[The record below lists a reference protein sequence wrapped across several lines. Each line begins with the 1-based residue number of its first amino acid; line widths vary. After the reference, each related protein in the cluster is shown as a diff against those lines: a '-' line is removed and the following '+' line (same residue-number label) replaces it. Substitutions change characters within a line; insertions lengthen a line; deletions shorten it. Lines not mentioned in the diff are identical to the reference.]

1 MKQRLLL
8 ALLMLLTSAGF
19 MKADIRITVPKGATP
34 VIAVSGLDATK
45 LPVLY
50 KDQAVVHTFKDG
62 ASSYT
67 VTADEENEQVFVIS
81 SNPHKGLTITG
92 KISNLEI
99 NETFGTLETVT
110 VSGVE
115 LSAFTLANAPG
126 LTSLNLSDNKLTS
139 INVSAA
145 TKLAT
150 LNVANNELKSLGSE
164 LPESLKTL
172 DISNNGYE
180 GNGYKVNYLYLKN
193 LTSLTL
199 GGNRLIA
206 AEVPTNCKVDYGIQE
221 FTEKN
226 SYRVKANANLNIGTM
241 ANTYGLAEALEI
253 TSATQSEWKKKV
265 NSEYQT
271 TTEAQKI
278 GEGNDV
284 IYRFFD
290 ANKIYTNGEYEC
302 VLNTKSGFAFRVRL
316 IVESAEFTTK
326 WEAVPNATLTVK
338 NGDSDVATGTK
349 VTQGDV
355 LSIGVT
361 PEEGYSFVKF
371 KDAKNL
377 ELANNSAW
385 TKNPVECKVVG
396 KFVSSSEEGEIVS
409 IAAETTG
416 KLATVSWN
424 TPAIETGT
432 ITVQKIESDG
442 SLTPVNNKAQLPY
455 GSKLQITLTPQLGYT
470 TKLVI
475 NDEPQSIGNPND
487 KGQYIYE
494 YTVIENCDIS
504 AQFIQSTTVLLKGV
518 INGAEL
524 TGGQVFNIKQGNNQ
538 EQIGS
543 AGFKAVVDRPCQIS
557 FGLGKDQV
565 LKQVR
570 LNEKDIT
577 KDVTTVEE
585 SSMIMYHFTFTPK
598 VATTIYISTVA
609 QQTITIKPA
618 ATVQNFVYD
627 GTVKAFAFTTE
638 PAGLENK
645 LEVTYKSD
653 ADATAKDEAPIRVD
667 RYLVTFKVKE
677 DYANEFSV
685 DASNMA
691 DYRVEITQA
700 TPTIT
705 TVPTVTIKDDKYVW
719 TGGAA
724 SVAGKFSL
732 MTLDGGNLENVDPAN
747 KDKAHL
753 VIVRFTPGDMVNYKE
768 ATVQVEVVPEGA
780 EAMDRMAVN
789 LESTLPE
796 GVESVSLLNNGTT
809 DAKFGD
815 KFPVGVTLVVLVKYA
830 EGIAPADVNV
840 YPTLLTNT
848 ALVEDNDYSDPASR
862 VKAFKYSVQPGVQA
876 EVLDVR
882 VSKTLDYSYA
892 VVLKQIDPVVYTGA
906 SQAFP
911 VENIVISGD
920 EKDANASGVTT
931 NNTDYV
937 VSYKSGNAMI
947 EGQPVDAG
955 KYTVCVSIKAGNG
968 YNAFYK
974 EFADAFEIKKATPKI
989 YAWPKVQPI
998 AIGQKLKFAG
1008 FVGGGSSD
1016 ISGYFQWLNLESTPK
1031 NGDKCK
1037 VKFIPDDQKNYEEVI
1052 NDEGLVVTV
1061 TDQRLVTYY
1070 TNFPGQ
1076 TDITVKDKSGKY
1088 YESGDPVVKGTVL
1101 SITTATINND
1111 LELASLNVAGATKNS
1126 DGTYTVGDSSIEI
1139 SATFQVKV
1147 KPGNFKVSVTES
1159 LRGAII
1165 TGGGEHV
1172 VAEGGTLS
1180 FTVATASADASKV
1193 SVTASNGTVTKGSN
1207 GRYTL
1212 SGLSANSTVTVSLSN
1227 PTALKVDIQKSYLN
1241 AGKYHVATV
1250 EVESD
1255 YTDGKFYYGDE
1266 ITVVAYPESGVKFE
1280 KWSDGS
1286 KDQVHDIVLTGDL
1299 KLTATFSGTP
1309 TGIEDIM
1316 AASIATGKGCV
1327 WVRGIANADV
1337 TIVSIAGRVQA
1348 RQRIS
1353 GDTQI
1358 NVPAGI
1364 YVVVLESGSDV
1375 KRTKVI
1381 VK

>member
-19 MKADIRITVPKGATP
+19 MKADVTFTVPKGETAT
-34 VIAVSGLDATK
+34 VTVKVSTGNTI
-45 LPVLY
+45 VLEVGSVS
-50 KDQAVVHTFKDG
+50 KQLTGTA
-62 ASSYT
+62 SYT
-67 VTADEENEQVFVIS
+67 IDKDDEASQTVKIKNNGLLE
-81 SNPHKGLTITG
+81 LTITG
-92 KISNLEI
+92 KADDLQISDADLESLTAS
-99 NETFGTLETVT
+99 NV
-110 VSGVE
+110 
-115 LSAFTLANAPG
+115 G
-126 LTSLNLSDNKLTS
+126 LTTLTGSTLTNLKTLNLSNNNLTS
-139 INVSAA
+139 IDVSKAYV
-145 TKLAT
+145 LET
-150 LNVANNELKSLGSE
+150 LNVADNKIVDLGI
-164 LPESLKTL
+164 LPSTL
-172 DISNNGYE
+172 LDLNIANNGFSISS
-180 GNGYKVNYLYLKN
+180 VTWD
-193 LTSLTL
+193 LTTALPKLTKL
-199 GGNRLIA
+199 NIGGNKLVDVK
-206 AEVPTNCKVDYGIQE
+206 VPTTCTNFTKGIQD
-221 FTEKN
+221 FTHQSQYKPN
-226 SYRVKANANLNIGTM
+226 GSYVKANENLDITKMAENYGLSLNIS
-241 ANTYGLAEALEI
+241 
-253 TSATQSEWKKKV
+253 SATDWKKKV
-265 NSEYQT
+265 NSEYQA
-271 TTEAQKI
+271 TTEAQTI
-278 GEGNDV
+278 GTGNSI

-290 ANKIYTNGEYEC
+290 ANKVYTKGDYEC
-302 VLNTKSGFAFRVRL
+302 VLVRKDNGFQYRVRL
-316 IVESAEFTTK
+316 TVDPAEFTTK
-326 WEAVPNATLTVK
+326 WEAVPNAILTVK
-338 NGDSDVATGTK
+338 NGNSDVATGIK

-396 KFVSSSEEGEIVS
+396 KFVSSSEKGEIVS

-416 KLATVSWN
+416 KLATISWN

-442 SLTPVNNKAQLPY
+442 SLTPVNNNAQLPY

-475 NDEPQSIGNPND
+475 NDAEQGTGTPND
-487 KGQYIYE
+487 KGQYVIE
-494 YTVIENCDIS
+494 YTVETDCKIS
-504 AQFIQSTTVLLKGV
+504 AQFAKSTMVKLMGV
-518 INGAEL
+518 YNGNSL
-524 TGGQVFNIKQGNNQ
+524 TGAQSFNVKQENNDGA
-538 EQIGS
+538 IDADGFDVV
-543 AGFKAVVDRPCQIS
+543 AGRPCQVTIT
-557 FGLGKDQV
+557 LGSAEV

-577 KDVTTVEE
+577 KEVTKVSGST
-585 SSMIMYHFTFTPK
+585 SNTYHFNFTPEIET
-598 VATTIYISTVA
+598 VIYVSTTK

-618 ATVQNFVYD
+618 AVEQKFVYD
-627 GTVKAFAFTTE
+627 GTSKAFAFETE
-638 PAGLENK
+638 PAGLESK
-645 LEVTYKSD
+645 VDVFYKSD
-653 ADATAKDEAPIRVD
+653 ADAVAKQEAPKRVD
-667 RYLVTFKVKE
+667 RYAVTFKVKE
-677 DYANEFSV
+677 DYVNEFSV
-685 DASNMA
+685 DASNM
-691 DYRVEITQA
+691 DNYRVEITKA
-700 TPTIT
+700 TPKIT
-705 TVPTVTIKDDKYVW
+705 TIPTVTIKDDKYVW

-724 SVAGKFSL
+724 DVAGKFIIE
-732 MTLDGGNLENVDPAN
+732 DENVAEAN
-747 KDKAHL
+747 KEKAH
-753 VIVRFTPGDMVNYKE
+753 MVTVKFNPDDSDNYNFAE
-768 ATVQVEVVPEGA
+768 VDVEVVPAGA
-780 EAMDRMAVN
+780 EALERMTVN

-796 GVESVSLLNNGTT
+796 GIESVSLLNNGTVS
-809 DAKFGD
+809 AKFGSD
-815 KFPVGVTLVVLVKYA
+815 KFVEGTELIVLVKYA
-830 EGIAPADVNV
+830 EGVDPAKIAV
-840 YPTLLTNT
+840 YRTLLSTDDLDEETN
-848 ALVEDNDYSDPASR
+848 YSDPVSR
-862 VKAFKYSVQPGVQA
+862 IKAFKYIVPAGTQS
-876 EVLDVR
+876 ETLDVQ
-882 VSKTLDYSYA
+882 VADAPTYTYS
-892 VVLKQIDPVVYTGA
+892 VVLKAQDAKAYTGEPQLYDVA
-906 SQAFP
+906 N
-911 VENIVISGD
+911 NITLTRD
-920 EKDANASGVTT
+920 EKDAATSALDKNIMTI
-931 NNTDYV
+931 
-937 VSYKSGNAMI
+937 SYKLGNVVV
-947 EGQPVDAG
+947 EGSPVNVG
-955 KYTVCVSIKAGNG
+955 EYTVCVSIKAGNG
-968 YNAFYK
+968 YKAFYQEYEGK
-974 EFADAFEIKKATPKI
+974 FSIKKAIPTI
-989 YAWPKVQPI
+989 NEWPKVQPI
-998 AIGQKLKFAG
+998 AKGQKLKFAA

-1052 NDEGLVVTV
+1052 NDEGLIVTV

-1076 TDITVKDKSGKY
+1076 TDITVKDKSGNY

-1101 SITTATINND
+1101 LITTATINND
-1111 LELASLNVAGATKNS
+1111 LELASLSVAGATKNS
-1126 DGTYTVGDSSIEI
+1126 DGTYTVGDASIEI
-1139 SATFQVKV
+1139 SATFQVKT
-1147 KPGNFKVSVTES
+1147 KPGNFKVTVPEY
-1159 LRGAII
+1159 LRGTII

-1193 SVTASNGTVTKGSN
+1193 SVKASNGTVTKGSN

-1212 SGLSANSTVTVSLSN
+1212 SGLTANSTVTVSLSN

-1353 GDTQI
+1353 GDTRI
-1358 NVPAGI
+1358 DVPAGI

-1375 KRTKVI
+1375 KRVKVI

>member
-1 MKQRLLL
+1 MKRMSKSL
-8 ALLMLLTSAGF
+8 F
-19 MKADIRITVPKGATP
+19 
-34 VIAVSGLDATK
+34 
-45 LPVLY
+45 
-50 KDQAVVHTFKDG
+50 
-62 ASSYT
+62 
-67 VTADEENEQVFVIS
+67 IS

-99 NETFGTLETVT
+99 NETLGTLESVT
-110 VSGVE
+110 ASGVE

-126 LTSLNLSDNKLTS
+126 LTSLDLSDNKLTS

-150 LNVANNELKSLGSE
+150 LKVANNELKSLGSQ
-164 LPESLKTL
+164 LPASLTTL

-180 GNGYKVNYLYLKN
+180 GNDYKVNYLYLKN

-206 AEVPTNCKVDYGIQE
+206 AEVPTNCKVNYGIQE

-226 SYRVKANANLNIGTM
+226 TYRVKANANLNIGTM
-241 ANTYGLAEALEI
+241 ANAYGLAEALEI

-316 IVESAEFTTK
+316 IVESAVFTMK
-326 WEAVPNATLTVK
+326 WDAVPNADLAVTKSDNNPVN
-338 NGDSDVATGTK
+338 NGET
-349 VTQGDV
+349 VTQGDI
-355 LSIGVT
+355 LSIGIT
-361 PEEGYSFVKF
+361 AKDGYSFVKF

-416 KLATVSWN
+416 KLATISWN

-442 SLTPVNNKAQLPY
+442 SLTPVNNNAQLPY

-475 NDEPQSIGNPND
+475 NDAEQVTGTPND
-487 KGQYIYE
+487 KGQYVIE
-494 YTVIENCDIS
+494 YTVETDCKIS
-504 AQFIQSTTVLLKGV
+504 AQFAKSTMVK
-518 INGAEL
+518 L
-524 TGGQVFNIKQGNNQ
+524 TGVYNGNSLTGAQSFNVKQENNDGA
-538 EQIGS
+538 IDDDGFDVV
-543 AGFKAVVDRPCQIS
+543 AGRPCQVTIT
-557 FGLGKDQV
+557 LGSAEV

-577 KDVTTVEE
+577 KEVTKVSGST
-585 SSMIMYHFTFTPK
+585 SNTYHFNFTPEIET
-598 VATTIYISTVA
+598 VIYVSTTK

-618 ATVQNFVYD
+618 AVEQKFVYD
-627 GTVKAFAFTTE
+627 GTSKAFAFETE
-638 PAGLENK
+638 PAGLESK
-645 LEVTYKSD
+645 VDVFYKSD
-653 ADATAKDEAPIRVD
+653 ADAVAKQEAPKRVD
-667 RYLVTFKVKE
+667 RYAVTFKVKE
-677 DYANEFSV
+677 DYVNEFSV
-685 DASNMA
+685 DASNM
-691 DYRVEITQA
+691 DNYRVEITKA
-700 TPTIT
+700 TPKIT
-705 TVPTVTIKDDKYVW
+705 TIPTVTIKDDKYVW

-724 SVAGKFSL
+724 DVAGKFIIE
-732 MTLDGGNLENVDPAN
+732 DENVAEAN
-747 KDKAHL
+747 KEKAH
-753 VIVRFTPGDMVNYKE
+753 MVTVKFNPDDSDNYNFAE
-768 ATVQVEVVPEGA
+768 VDVEVVPVGA
-780 EAMDRMAVN
+780 EALERMTVN

-796 GVESVSLLNNGTT
+796 GIESVSLLNNGTVS
-809 DAKFGD
+809 AKFGSD
-815 KFPVGVTLVVLVKYA
+815 KFVEGTELIVLVKYA
-830 EGIAPADVNV
+830 EGVDPAKIAV
-840 YPTLLTNT
+840 YRTLLSTDDLDEETN
-848 ALVEDNDYSDPASR
+848 YSDPASR
-862 VKAFKYSVQPGVQA
+862 IKAFKYIVPAGTQS
-876 EVLDVR
+876 ETLDVQ
-882 VSKTLDYSYA
+882 VADAPTYTYS
-892 VVLKQIDPVVYTGA
+892 VVLKAQDAKAYTGEPQLYDVA
-906 SQAFP
+906 N
-911 VENIVISGD
+911 NITLTRD
-920 EKDANASGVTT
+920 EKDAATSALDKNIMTI
-931 NNTDYV
+931 
-937 VSYKSGNAMI
+937 SYKLGNVVV
-947 EGQPVDAG
+947 EGSPVNVG
-955 KYTVCVSIKAGNG
+955 EYTVCVSIKAGNG
-968 YNAFYK
+968 YKAFYQEYEGK
-974 EFADAFEIKKATPKI
+974 FSIKKAIPTI
-989 YAWPKVQPI
+989 NEWPKVQPI
-998 AIGQKLKFAG
+998 AKGQKLKFADL
-1008 FVGGGSSD
+1008 VGGGAKE
-1016 ISGYFQWLNLESTPK
+1016 ISGNFDWVDNTITPK

-1037 VKFIPDDQKNYEEVI
+1037 VKFTPDDTNNYEEVI
-1052 NDEGLVVTV
+1052 NETGLTVTV
-1061 TDQRLVTYY
+1061 TDLQLVTKYAKNG
-1070 TNFPGQ
+1070 TITI
-1076 TDITVKDKSGKY
+1076 TDVNGNTYQSGT
-1088 YESGDPVVKGTVL
+1088 PVTKGTVL
-1101 SITTATINND
+1101 TITATPD
-1111 LELASLNVAGATKNS
+1111 TDFELVSLSVSGATKNS
-1126 DGTYTVGDSSIEI
+1126 NGTYTVGDTSVEIE
-1139 SATFQVKV
+1139 AAFQVKT
-1147 KPGNFKVSVTES
+1147 KPGNFKVTVPEY
-1159 LRGAII
+1159 LRGTII

-1193 SVTASNGTVTKGSN
+1193 SVKASNGTVTKGSN

-1212 SGLSANSTVTVSLSN
+1212 SGLTANSTVTVSLSN

-1353 GDTQI
+1353 GDTRI
-1358 NVPAGI
+1358 DVPAGI

-1375 KRTKVI
+1375 KRVKVI

>member
-19 MKADIRITVPKGATP
+19 LKADVTFTVPKGETAT
-34 VIAVSGLDATK
+34 VAVKIGQGNTIRVSVDGTVTK
-45 LPVLY
+45 DL
-50 KDQAVVHTFKDG
+50 TG
-62 ASSYT
+62 TTSYT
-67 VTADEENEQVFVIS
+67 IEKSDKNDQSVSLLGNGLLE
-81 SNPHKGLTITG
+81 LTITG
-92 KISNLEI
+92 KASTLAIDDESLQVLTASNVGL
-99 NETFGTLETVT
+99 GTLTT
-110 VSGVE
+110 SKLTDLKSLD
-115 LSAFTLANAPG
+115 LSN
-126 LTSLNLSDNKLTS
+126 NKLTS
-139 INVSAA
+139 IDVHTA
-145 TKLAT
+145 TKLET
-150 LNVANNELKSLGSE
+150 LNVADNKLKSLGSQ
-164 LPESLKTL
+164 LPESLTTL

-180 GNGYKVNYLYLKN
+180 GNDYKVNYLYLKN

-199 GGNRLIA
+199 RGNRLIA
-206 AEVPTNCKVDYGIQE
+206 AEVPTNCKVNYGIQE

-226 SYRVKANANLNIGTM
+226 TYRVKANANLNIGTM
-241 ANTYGLAEALEI
+241 ANAYGLAEALEI

-316 IVESAEFTTK
+316 IVESAEFTMK
-326 WEAVPNATLTVK
+326 WDAVPNADLAVTKSDNNPVN
-338 NGDSDVATGTK
+338 NGEI
-349 VTQGDV
+349 VTQGDI
-355 LSIGVT
+355 LSIGIT
-361 PEEGYSFVKF
+361 AKDGYSFVKF

-416 KLATVSWN
+416 KLATISWN

-442 SLTPVNNKAQLPY
+442 SLTPVNNNAQLPY

-475 NDEPQSIGNPND
+475 NDAEQVTGTPND
-487 KGQYIYE
+487 KGQYVIE
-494 YTVIENCDIS
+494 YTVETDCKIS
-504 AQFIQSTTVLLKGV
+504 AQFAKSTMVK
-518 INGAEL
+518 L
-524 TGGQVFNIKQGNNQ
+524 TGVYNGNSLTGAQSFNVKQENNDGA
-538 EQIGS
+538 IGADGFDVV
-543 AGFKAVVDRPCQIS
+543 AGRPCQVTIT
-557 FGLGKDQV
+557 LGSAEV

-577 KDVTTVEE
+577 KEVIKV
-585 SSMIMYHFTFTPK
+585 SSSTSNTYHFNFTPEIET
-598 VATTIYISTVA
+598 VIYVSTTK

-618 ATVQNFVYD
+618 AVEQKFVYD
-627 GTVKAFAFTTE
+627 GTSKAFAFETE
-638 PAGLENK
+638 PAGLESK
-645 LEVTYKSD
+645 VDVFYKSD
-653 ADATAKDEAPIRVD
+653 ADAVAKLEAPKRVD
-667 RYLVTFKVKE
+667 RYAVTFKVKE
-677 DYANEFSV
+677 DYVNEFSV
-685 DASNMA
+685 DASNM
-691 DYRVEITQA
+691 DNYRVEITKA
-700 TPTIT
+700 TPKIT
-705 TVPTVTIKDDKYVW
+705 TIPTVTIKDDKYVW

-724 SVAGKFSL
+724 DVAGKFIIE
-732 MTLDGGNLENVDPAN
+732 DENVAEAN
-747 KDKAHL
+747 KEKAH
-753 VIVRFTPGDMVNYKE
+753 MVTVKFNPDDSDNYNFAE
-768 ATVQVEVVPEGA
+768 VDVEVVPAGA
-780 EAMDRMAVN
+780 EALERMTVN

-796 GVESVSLLNNGTT
+796 GIESVSLLNNGTVS
-809 DAKFGD
+809 AKFGSD
-815 KFPVGVTLVVLVKYA
+815 KFVEGTELIVLVKYA
-830 EGIAPADVNV
+830 EGVDPAKIAV
-840 YPTLLTNT
+840 YRTLLSTDDLDEETN
-848 ALVEDNDYSDPASR
+848 YSDPVSR
-862 VKAFKYSVQPGVQA
+862 IKAFKYIVPAGTQS
-876 EVLDVR
+876 ETLDVQ
-882 VSKTLDYSYA
+882 VADAPTYTYS
-892 VVLKQIDPVVYTGA
+892 VVLKAQDAKAYTGEPQLYDVA
-906 SQAFP
+906 N
-911 VENIVISGD
+911 NITLTRD
-920 EKDANASGVTT
+920 EKDAATSALDKNIMTI
-931 NNTDYV
+931 
-937 VSYKSGNAMI
+937 SYKLGNVVV
-947 EGQPVDAG
+947 EGSPVNVG
-955 KYTVCVSIKAGNG
+955 EYTVCVSIKAGNG
-968 YNAFYK
+968 YKAFYQEYEGK
-974 EFADAFEIKKATPKI
+974 FSIKKAIPTI
-989 YAWPKVQPI
+989 NEWPKVQPI
-998 AIGQKLKFAG
+998 AKGQKLKFADL
-1008 FVGGGSSD
+1008 VGGGAKE
-1016 ISGYFQWLNLESTPK
+1016 ISGNFDWVDNTITPK

-1037 VKFIPDDQKNYEEVI
+1037 VKFTPDDTNNYEEVI
-1052 NDEGLVVTV
+1052 NETGLTVTV
-1061 TDQRLVTYY
+1061 TDLQLVTKYAKNG
-1070 TNFPGQ
+1070 TITI
-1076 TDITVKDKSGKY
+1076 TDVNGNTYQSGT
-1088 YESGDPVVKGTVL
+1088 PVTKGTVL
-1101 SITTATINND
+1101 TITATPD
-1111 LELASLNVAGATKNS
+1111 TDFELVSLSVSGATKNS
-1126 DGTYTVGDSSIEI
+1126 NGTYTVGDTSVEIE
-1139 SATFQVKV
+1139 AAFQVKT
-1147 KPGNFKVSVTES
+1147 KPGNFKVTVPEYV
-1159 LRGAII
+1159 RGTII

-1193 SVTASNGTVTKGSN
+1193 SVKASNGTVTKGSN

-1212 SGLSANSTVTVSLSN
+1212 SGLTANSTVTVSLSN

-1353 GDTQI
+1353 GDTRI
-1358 NVPAGI
+1358 DVPAGI

-1375 KRTKVI
+1375 KRVKVI

>member
-19 MKADIRITVPKGATP
+19 LKADIRITVPKGATP
-34 VIAVSGLDATK
+34 VIAVSGLDATQ

-50 KDQAVVHTFKDG
+50 KDQAIVHTFKDG

-99 NETFGTLETVT
+99 NETFGTLESVT
-110 VSGVE
+110 ASGVE

-126 LTSLNLSDNKLTS
+126 LTSLDLSDNKLTS

-150 LNVANNELKSLGSE
+150 LKVANNELKSLGSQ
-164 LPESLKTL
+164 LPASLTTL

-180 GNGYKVNYLYLKN
+180 GNDYKVNYLYLKN

-206 AEVPTNCKVDYGIQE
+206 AEVPTNCKVNYGIQE

-226 SYRVKANANLNIGTM
+226 TYRVKANANLNIGTM
-241 ANTYGLAEALEI
+241 ANAYGLAEALEI

-316 IVESAEFTTK
+316 IVESAEFTMK
-326 WEAVPNATLTVK
+326 WDAVPNADLAVTKSDNNPVN
-338 NGDSDVATGTK
+338 NGEI
-349 VTQGDV
+349 VTQGDI
-355 LSIGVT
+355 LSIGIT
-361 PEEGYSFVKF
+361 AKDGYSFVKF

-416 KLATVSWN
+416 KLATISWN

-442 SLTPVNNKAQLPY
+442 SLTPVNNNAQLPY

-475 NDEPQSIGNPND
+475 NDAEQVTGTPND
-487 KGQYIYE
+487 KGQYVIE
-494 YTVIENCDIS
+494 YTVETDCKIS
-504 AQFIQSTTVLLKGV
+504 AQFAKSTMVK
-518 INGAEL
+518 L
-524 TGGQVFNIKQGNNQ
+524 TGIYNGEPLTSAQSFNIKQENNDGA
-538 EQIGS
+538 IDADGFDVV
-543 AGFKAVVDRPCQIS
+543 AGRPCQVT
-557 FGLGKDQV
+557 FTLGSAEV

-577 KDVTTVEE
+577 KEVTKVSGST
-585 SSMIMYHFTFTPK
+585 SNTYHFNFTPEIETIIY
-598 VATTIYISTVA
+598 VSTTK
-609 QQTITIKPA
+609 QQAITIKPLNGDK
-618 ATVQNFVYD
+618 QKFYYD
-627 GTVKAFAFTTE
+627 GKSKVYAFETV
-638 PAGLENK
+638 PSGLENK
-645 LEVTYKSD
+645 IEVSYKSA
-653 ADATAKDEAPIRVD
+653 ADAVAKTDAPIRVNW
-667 RYLVTFKVKE
+667 YKVTFAIKDEYK
-677 DYANEFSV
+677 DAYSLASTGITYAV
-685 DASNMA
+685 M
-691 DYRVEITQA
+691 IKKA
-700 TPTIT
+700 TPKIT
-705 TVPTVTIKDDKYVW
+705 TIPTVTIKDDKYVW

-724 SVAGKFSL
+724 DVAGKFIIE
-732 MTLDGGNLENVDPAN
+732 DENVAAAN
-747 KDKAHL
+747 KEKAH
-753 VIVRFTPGDMVNYKE
+753 MVTVKFNPDDSDNYNSAE
-768 ATVQVEVVPEGA
+768 VEVEVVPAGA
-780 EAMDRMAVN
+780 EALERMTVN

-796 GVESVSLLNNGTT
+796 GIESVSLLNNGTVS
-809 DAKFGD
+809 AKFGSD
-815 KFPVGVTLVVLVKYA
+815 KFVEGTELIVLVKYA
-830 EGIAPADVNV
+830 EGVDPAKIAV
-840 YPTLLTNT
+840 YRTLLSTDDLDEKTN
-848 ALVEDNDYSDPASR
+848 YSDPASR
-862 VKAFKYSVQPGVQA
+862 IKAFKYTVPGGTQA
-876 EVLDVR
+876 ETLDVQ
-882 VSKTLDYSYA
+882 VADAPTYTYS
-892 VVLKQIDPVVYTGA
+892 VVLKAQDAKAYTGEPQLYDVA
-906 SQAFP
+906 
-911 VENIVISGD
+911 NITLTRDKNDATISTLA
-920 EKDANASGVTT
+920 KDIMTI
-931 NNTDYV
+931 
-937 VSYKSGNAMI
+937 SYKLGGTLVEGN
-947 EGQPVDAG
+947 PVNVG
-955 KYTVCVSIKAGNG
+955 EYTVCVSIKAGNG
-968 YNAFYK
+968 YKAFYQEYTGK
-974 EFADAFEIKKATPKI
+974 FSIKKAKPTI
-989 YAWPKVQPI
+989 SEWPKVQPI
-998 AIGQKLKFAG
+998 AKGQKLKFADL
-1008 FVGGGSSD
+1008 VGGGAKE
-1016 ISGYFQWLNLESTPK
+1016 ISGNFDWVDNTITPK

-1037 VKFIPDDQKNYEEVI
+1037 VKFTPDDTNNYEEVI
-1052 NDEGLVVTV
+1052 NETGLTVTV
-1061 TDQRLVTYY
+1061 TDLQLVTKYAKNG
-1070 TNFPGQ
+1070 TITI
-1076 TDITVKDKSGKY
+1076 TDVNGNTYQSGT
-1088 YESGDPVVKGTVL
+1088 PVTKGTVL
-1101 SITTATINND
+1101 TITATPDTDFELVSLSVSGATINSN
-1111 LELASLNVAGATKNS
+1111 
-1126 DGTYTVGDSSIEI
+1126 GTYTVGDTSVEIE
-1139 SATFQVKV
+1139 AAFQVKT
-1147 KPGNFKVSVTES
+1147 KPGNFKVTVPEY
-1159 LRGAII
+1159 LRGTII

-1193 SVTASNGTVTKGSN
+1193 SVKASNGTVTKGSN

-1212 SGLSANSTVTVSLSN
+1212 SGLTANSTVTVSLSN

-1316 AASIATGKGCV
+1316 AASITTGKGCV

-1353 GDTQI
+1353 GDTRI
-1358 NVPAGI
+1358 DVPAGI

-1375 KRTKVI
+1375 KRVKVI

>member
-19 MKADIRITVPKGATP
+19 LKADIRITVPKGATP
-34 VIAVSGLDATK
+34 VIAVSGLDATQ

-50 KDQAVVHTFKDG
+50 KDQAIVHTFKDG

-99 NETFGTLETVT
+99 NETFGTLESVT
-110 VSGVE
+110 ASGVE

-150 LNVANNELKSLGSE
+150 LKVANNELKSLGSQ
-164 LPESLKTL
+164 LPASLTTL

-180 GNGYKVNYLYLKN
+180 GNDYKVNYLYLKN

-206 AEVPTNCKVDYGIQE
+206 AEVPTNCKVNYGIQE

-226 SYRVKANANLNIGTM
+226 TYRVKANANLNIGTM
-241 ANTYGLAEALEI
+241 ANAYGLAEALEI

-316 IVESAEFTTK
+316 IVESAEFTMK
-326 WEAVPNATLTVK
+326 WDAVPNADLAVTKSDNNPVN
-338 NGDSDVATGTK
+338 NGEI
-349 VTQGDV
+349 VTQGDI
-355 LSIGVT
+355 LSIGIT
-361 PEEGYSFVKF
+361 AKDGYSFVKF

-416 KLATVSWN
+416 KLATISWN

-442 SLTPVNNKAQLPY
+442 SLTPVNNNAQLPY

-475 NDEPQSIGNPND
+475 NDAEQVTGTPND
-487 KGQYIYE
+487 KGQYVIE
-494 YTVIENCDIS
+494 YTVETDCKIS
-504 AQFIQSTTVLLKGV
+504 AQFAKSTMVK
-518 INGAEL
+518 L
-524 TGGQVFNIKQGNNQ
+524 TGIYNGEPLTSAQSFNIKQENNDGA
-538 EQIGS
+538 IDADGFDVV
-543 AGFKAVVDRPCQIS
+543 AGRPCQVT
-557 FGLGKDQV
+557 FTLGSAEV

-577 KDVTTVEE
+577 KEVTKVSGST
-585 SSMIMYHFTFTPK
+585 SNTYHFNFTPEIETIIY
-598 VATTIYISTVA
+598 VSTTK
-609 QQTITIKPA
+609 QQAITIKPLNGDE
-618 ATVQNFVYD
+618 QKFYYD
-627 GTVKAFAFTTE
+627 GKSKVYAFETV
-638 PAGLENK
+638 PSGLENK
-645 LEVTYKSD
+645 IEVSYKSA
-653 ADATAKDEAPIRVD
+653 ADAVAKTDAPIRVD
-667 RYLVTFKVKE
+667 WYKVTFAIKDEYK
-677 DYANEFSV
+677 DAYSLASTGITYAV
-685 DASNMA
+685 M
-691 DYRVEITQA
+691 IKKA
-700 TPTIT
+700 TPKIT
-705 TVPTVTIKDDKYVW
+705 TIPTVTIKDDKYVW

-724 SVAGKFSL
+724 DVAGKFIIE
-732 MTLDGGNLENVDPAN
+732 DENVAAAN
-747 KDKAHL
+747 KEKAH
-753 VIVRFTPGDMVNYKE
+753 MVTVKFNPDDSDNYNSAE
-768 ATVQVEVVPEGA
+768 VEVEVVPAGA
-780 EAMDRMAVN
+780 EALERMTVN

-796 GVESVSLLNNGTT
+796 GIESVSLLNNGTVS
-809 DAKFGD
+809 AKFGSD
-815 KFPVGVTLVVLVKYA
+815 KFVEGTELIVLVKYA
-830 EGIAPADVNV
+830 EGVDPAKIAV
-840 YPTLLTNT
+840 YRTLLSTDDLDEKTN
-848 ALVEDNDYSDPASR
+848 YSDPASR
-862 VKAFKYSVQPGVQA
+862 IKAFKYTVPGGTQA
-876 EVLDVR
+876 ETLDVQ
-882 VSKTLDYSYA
+882 VADAPTYTYS
-892 VVLKQIDPVVYTGA
+892 VVLKAQDAKAYTGEPQLYDVA
-906 SQAFP
+906 
-911 VENIVISGD
+911 NITLTRDKNDATISTLA
-920 EKDANASGVTT
+920 KDIMTI
-931 NNTDYV
+931 
-937 VSYKSGNAMI
+937 SYKLGGTLVEGN
-947 EGQPVDAG
+947 PVNVG
-955 KYTVCVSIKAGNG
+955 EYTVCVSIKAGNG
-968 YNAFYK
+968 YKAFYQEYTGK
-974 EFADAFEIKKATPKI
+974 FSIKKAKPTI
-989 YAWPKVQPI
+989 SEWPKVQPI
-998 AIGQKLKFAG
+998 AKGQKLKFADL
-1008 FVGGGSSD
+1008 VGGGAKE
-1016 ISGYFQWLNLESTPK
+1016 ISGNFDWVDNTITPK

-1037 VKFIPDDQKNYEEVI
+1037 VKFTPDDTNNYEEVI
-1052 NDEGLVVTV
+1052 NETGLTVTV
-1061 TDQRLVTYY
+1061 TDLQLVTKYAKNG
-1070 TNFPGQ
+1070 TITI
-1076 TDITVKDKSGKY
+1076 TDVNGNTYQSGT
-1088 YESGDPVVKGTVL
+1088 PVTKGTVL
-1101 SITTATINND
+1101 TITATPD
-1111 LELASLNVAGATKNS
+1111 TDFELVSLSVSGATKNS
-1126 DGTYTVGDSSIEI
+1126 NGTYTVGDTSVEIE
-1139 SATFQVKV
+1139 AAFQVKT
-1147 KPGNFKVSVTES
+1147 KPGNFKVTVPEY
-1159 LRGAII
+1159 LRGTII

-1193 SVTASNGTVTKGSN
+1193 SVKASNGTVTKGSN

-1212 SGLSANSTVTVSLSN
+1212 SGLTANSTVTVSLSN

-1353 GDTQI
+1353 GDTRI
-1358 NVPAGI
+1358 DVPAGI

-1375 KRTKVI
+1375 KRVKVI

>member
-19 MKADIRITVPKGATP
+19 MKANIRITVPKGATP

-226 SYRVKANANLNIGTM
+226 TYRVKANANLNIGTM

-338 NGDSDVATGTK
+338 NGNSDVATGTK

-416 KLATVSWN
+416 KLATISWN

-442 SLTPVNNKAQLPY
+442 SLTPVNNNAQLPY

-475 NDEPQSIGNPND
+475 NDVDQETGTKND
-487 KGQYIYE
+487 KGQYVFE
-494 YTVIENCDIS
+494 YTVETDCKIS
-504 AQFIQSTTVLLKGV
+504 AQFAKSTMVK
-518 INGAEL
+518 L
-524 TGGQVFNIKQGNNQ
+524 TGVYNGNPLIGDQSFNVKQENNDGAIDADGFDVVAGRSCQVTITL
-538 EQIGS
+538 GS
-543 AGFKAVVDRPCQIS
+543 AE
-557 FGLGKDQV
+557 V

-577 KDVTTVEE
+577 KEVTKVSGST
-585 SSMIMYHFTFTPK
+585 SNTYHFNFTPEIET
-598 VATTIYISTVA
+598 VIYVSTTK
-609 QQTITIKPA
+609 QQIITIKPA
-618 ATVQNFVYD
+618 AVEQKFVYD
-627 GTVKAFAFTTE
+627 GTSKAFAFETE
-638 PAGLENK
+638 PAGLESK
-645 LEVTYKSD
+645 VDVFYKSD
-653 ADATAKDEAPIRVD
+653 ADAVAKQEAPKRVD
-667 RYLVTFKVKE
+667 RYAVTFKVKE
-677 DYANEFSV
+677 DYVNEFSV
-685 DASNMA
+685 DASNV
-691 DYRVEITQA
+691 DNYRVEITKA
-700 TPTIT
+700 TPKIT
-705 TVPTVTIKDDKYVW
+705 TIPTVTIKDDKYVW

-724 SVAGKFSL
+724 DVAGKFIIE
-732 MTLDGGNLENVDPAN
+732 DENVAAAN
-747 KDKAHL
+747 KEKAH
-753 VIVRFTPGDMVNYKE
+753 MVTVKFNPDDSDNYNSAEVK
-768 ATVQVEVVPEGA
+768 VEVVPAGA
-780 EAMDRMAVN
+780 EALERMTVN

-796 GVESVSLLNNGTT
+796 GIESVSLLNNGTVS
-809 DAKFGD
+809 AKFGSD
-815 KFPVGVTLVVLVKYA
+815 KFVENTELIVLVKYA
-830 EGIAPADVNV
+830 EGVDPVKIAV
-840 YPTLLTNT
+840 YQTLLSTDDLDEATN
-848 ALVEDNDYSDPASR
+848 YSDPASR
-862 VKAFKYSVQPGVQA
+862 IKAFKYIVPAGTQS
-876 EVLDVR
+876 ETLDVQ
-882 VSKTLDYSYA
+882 VADAPTYTYS
-892 VVLKQIDPVVYTGA
+892 VVLKTQDAKAYTGEPQLYNVA
-906 SQAFP
+906 
-911 VENIVISGD
+911 NITLTRDKNDATTSELD
-920 EKDANASGVTT
+920 KDIMTI
-931 NNTDYV
+931 
-937 VSYKSGNAMI
+937 SYKLGGAVVEGN
-947 EGQPVDAG
+947 PVNVG
-955 KYTVCVSIKAGNG
+955 EYTVCVSIKAGNG
-968 YNAFYK
+968 YKAFYQEYTGK
-974 EFADAFEIKKATPKI
+974 FSIKKAEPTI
-989 YAWPKVQPI
+989 SEWPKVQPI
-998 AIGQKLKFAG
+998 AKGQKLKFADL
-1008 FVGGGSSD
+1008 VGGGAKE
-1016 ISGYFQWLNLESTPK
+1016 ISGTFEWVDNTITPK

-1037 VKFIPDDQKNYEEVI
+1037 VKFIPDDTNNYEEVI
-1052 NDEGLVVTV
+1052 NETGLTVTV
-1061 TDQRLVTYY
+1061 TDLQLVTKYAKNG
-1070 TNFPGQ
+1070 TITI
-1076 TDITVKDKSGKY
+1076 TDANGNTYQSGT
-1088 YESGDPVVKGTVL
+1088 PVTKGTVL
-1101 SITTATINND
+1101 TITATPD
-1111 LELASLNVAGATKNS
+1111 TDFELVSLSVSGATKNS
-1126 DGTYTVGDSSIEI
+1126 NGTYTVGDTSVEIE
-1139 SATFQVKV
+1139 ATFQVKV

-1193 SVTASNGTVTKGSN
+1193 SVKASNGTITKGSN

-1227 PTALKVDIQKSYLN
+1227 PTALNVDIQKSYLN

-1316 AASIATGKGCV
+1316 AASITTGRGYV

-1337 TIVSIAGRVQA
+1337 TIVSISGRVQA

-1375 KRTKVI
+1375 KRAKVI

>member
-19 MKADIRITVPKGATP
+19 MKANVTFTVPKGETAT
-34 VIAVSGLDATK
+34 VTVNVSTGNTI
-45 LPVLY
+45 VLEVGSVS
-50 KDQAVVHTFKDG
+50 KQLTGTA
-62 ASSYT
+62 SYT
-67 VTADEENEQVFVIS
+67 IDKDDEASQTVKIKNNGLLE
-81 SNPHKGLTITG
+81 LTITG
-92 KISNLEI
+92 KADNLQISDEDL
-99 NETFGTLETVT
+99 
-110 VSGVE
+110 VSLTASNV
-115 LSAFTLANAPG
+115 G
-126 LTSLNLSDNKLTS
+126 LTTLTGSTLTKLRTLNLSNNNLTS
-139 INVSAA
+139 IDVSKAYV
-145 TKLAT
+145 LET
-150 LNVANNELKSLGSE
+150 LNVADNKIVNLGI
-164 LPESLKTL
+164 LPSTL
-172 DISNNGYE
+172 LDLNIANNGFSIS
-180 GNGYKVNYLYLKN
+180 GVTWD
-193 LTSLTL
+193 LTTALPKLTKL
-199 GGNRLIA
+199 NIGGNKLVDVK
-206 AEVPTNCKVDYGIQE
+206 VPTTCTNFTKGIQD
-221 FTEKN
+221 FTHQSEYRPN
-226 SYRVKANANLNIGTM
+226 GSYVKANENLDITKMAENYGLSLNIS
-241 ANTYGLAEALEI
+241 
-253 TSATQSEWKKKV
+253 SATDWKKKV
-265 NSEYQT
+265 NSEYKV
-271 TTEAQKI
+271 TTEAQTI
-278 GEGNDV
+278 GTGNSI

-290 ANKIYTNGEYEC
+290 ANKVYTKGDYEC
-302 VLNTKSGFAFRVRL
+302 VLVRKDNGFQYRVRL
-316 IVESAEFTTK
+316 TVDPAEFTTK
-326 WEAVPNATLTVK
+326 WEAVPNAILTVK
-338 NGDSDVATGTK
+338 NGNSDVATGIK

-396 KFVSSSEEGEIVS
+396 KFVSSSEKGEIVS

-416 KLATVSWN
+416 KLATISWN

-442 SLTPVNNKAQLPY
+442 SLTPVNNNAQLPY

-475 NDEPQSIGNPND
+475 NNAEQGTGTPND
-487 KGQYIYE
+487 KGQYVIE
-494 YTVIENCDIS
+494 YTVETDCKIS
-504 AQFIQSTTVLLKGV
+504 AQFAKSTMVKLTGV
-518 INGAEL
+518 YNGAKL
-524 TGGQVFNIKQGNNQ
+524 TSDQSFNVKQENRDGA
-538 EQIGS
+538 IGENGFDVV
-543 AGFKAVVDRPCQIS
+543 AGRPCQVT
-557 FGLGKDQV
+557 FTLGSAEV

-577 KDVTTVEE
+577 KEVIKV
-585 SSMIMYHFTFTPK
+585 SSSTSNTYHFNFTPEIET
-598 VATTIYISTVA
+598 VIYVSTTK

-618 ATVQNFVYD
+618 AVEQKFVYD
-627 GTVKAFAFTTE
+627 GTSKAFAFETE
-638 PAGLENK
+638 PAGLESK
-645 LEVTYKSD
+645 VDVFYKSD
-653 ADATAKDEAPIRVD
+653 ADAVAKQEAPKRVD
-667 RYLVTFKVKE
+667 RYAVTFKVKE
-677 DYANEFSV
+677 DYVNEFSV

-691 DYRVEITQA
+691 NYRVEITKA
-700 TPTIT
+700 TPKIT
-705 TVPTVTIKDDKYVW
+705 TIPTVTIKDDKYVW

-724 SVAGKFSL
+724 DVAGKFII
-732 MTLDGGNLENVDPAN
+732 DDENVAAAN
-747 KDKAHL
+747 KEKAH
-753 VIVRFTPGDMVNYKE
+753 MVTVKFNPDDSDNYNFAE
-768 ATVQVEVVPEGA
+768 VDVEVVPAGA
-780 EAMDRMAVN
+780 EALERMTVN

-796 GVESVSLLNNGTT
+796 GIESVSLLNKGTVP
-809 DAKFGD
+809 AKFGSD
-815 KFPVGVTLVVLVKYA
+815 KFVEGTELIVLVKYA
-830 EGIAPADVNV
+830 EGVDPAKIEV
-840 YPTLLTNT
+840 YQTLLSTDDLDEAT
-848 ALVEDNDYSDPASR
+848 DYSDAASR
-862 VKAFKYSVQPGVQA
+862 IKAFKYTVPGGTQA
-876 EVLDVR
+876 ETLDVQ
-882 VSKTLDYSYA
+882 VADAPTYTYS
-892 VVLKQIDPVVYTGA
+892 VVLKAQDAKAYTGEPQLYDVA
-906 SQAFP
+906 N
-911 VENIVISGD
+911 NITLTRD
-920 EKDANASGVTT
+920 EKDAATSALDKNIMTI
-931 NNTDYV
+931 
-937 VSYKSGNAMI
+937 SYKLGNVVV
-947 EGQPVDAG
+947 EGSPVNVG
-955 KYTVCVSIKAGNG
+955 EYTVCVSIKAGNG
-968 YNAFYK
+968 YKAFYQEYEGK
-974 EFADAFEIKKATPKI
+974 FSIKKAIPTI
-989 YAWPKVQPI
+989 NEWPKVQPI
-998 AIGQKLKFAG
+998 AMGQKLKFAA

-1052 NDEGLVVTV
+1052 NDEGLIVTV

-1076 TDITVKDKSGKY
+1076 TDITVKDKSGNY

-1111 LELASLNVAGATKNS
+1111 LELASLSVAGATKNS
-1126 DGTYTVGDSSIEI
+1126 DGTYTVGDASIEI
-1139 SATFQVKV
+1139 SATFQVKT
-1147 KPGNFKVSVTES
+1147 KPGNFKVTVPEY
-1159 LRGAII
+1159 LRGTII

-1193 SVTASNGTVTKGSN
+1193 SVKASNGTVTKGSN

-1212 SGLSANSTVTVSLSN
+1212 SGLTANSTVTVSLSN

-1337 TIVSIAGRVQA
+1337 TIVSIAGRVQT

-1353 GDTQI
+1353 GDTRI
-1358 NVPAGI
+1358 DVPAGI

-1375 KRTKVI
+1375 KRVKVI

>member
-19 MKADIRITVPKGATP
+19 LKAEITITVPKGATP
-34 VIAVSGLDATK
+34 TITVSDITTGQE
-45 LPVLY
+45 PVLSINGSEVHKFTTSALSY
-50 KDQAVVHTFKDG
+50 QVKADAEKDQTL
-62 ASSYT
+62 
-67 VTADEENEQVFVIS
+67 VIS
-81 SNPHKGLTITG
+81 NNPHKGLTITG
-92 KISNLEI
+92 KISNLEL
-99 NETFGTLETVT
+99 NSYASLETVKA
-110 VSGVE
+110 SGVE
-115 LSAFTLANAPG
+115 LTSFTLTAAPG
-126 LTSLNLSDNKLTS
+126 LKSLDLSNNKLTV
-139 INVSAA
+139 INVAA
-145 TKLAT
+145 ASKLET
-150 LNVANNELKSLGSE
+150 LNVADNKIVDLGI
-164 LPESLKTL
+164 LPSTL
-172 DISNNGYE
+172 LDLNIANNGFSISS
-180 GNGYKVNYLYLKN
+180 VTWD
-193 LTSLTL
+193 LTTALPKLTKL
-199 GGNRLIA
+199 NIGGNKLVDVK
-206 AEVPTNCKVDYGIQE
+206 VPTTCTNFTKGIQD
-221 FTEKN
+221 FTHQSQYKPN
-226 SYRVKANANLNIGTM
+226 GSYVKANENLDITKMAENYGLSLNIS
-241 ANTYGLAEALEI
+241 
-253 TSATQSEWKKKV
+253 SATDWKKKV
-265 NSEYQT
+265 NSEYQA
-271 TTEAQKI
+271 TTEAQTI
-278 GEGNDV
+278 GTGNSI

-290 ANKIYTNGEYEC
+290 ANKVYTKGDYEC
-302 VLNTKSGFAFRVRL
+302 VLVRKDNGFQYRVRL
-316 IVESAEFTTK
+316 TVDPAEFTTK
-326 WEAVPNATLTVK
+326 WEAVPNAILTVK
-338 NGDSDVATGTK
+338 NGNSDVATGIK

-396 KFVSSSEEGEIVS
+396 KFVSSSEKGEIVS

-416 KLATVSWN
+416 KLATISWN

-442 SLTPVNNKAQLPY
+442 SLTPVNNNAQLPY

-475 NDEPQSIGNPND
+475 NDAEQGTGTPND
-487 KGQYIYE
+487 KGQYVIE
-494 YTVIENCDIS
+494 YTVETDCKIS
-504 AQFIQSTTVLLKGV
+504 AQFAKSTMVKLTGV
-518 INGAEL
+518 YNGAKL
-524 TGGQVFNIKQGNNQ
+524 TSDQSFNVKQENRDGA
-538 EQIGS
+538 IGENGFDVV
-543 AGFKAVVDRPCQIS
+543 AGRPCQVT
-557 FGLGKDQV
+557 FTLGSAEV

-577 KDVTTVEE
+577 KEVIKV
-585 SSMIMYHFTFTPK
+585 SSSTSNTYHFNFTPEIET
-598 VATTIYISTVA
+598 VIYVSTTK

-618 ATVQNFVYD
+618 AVEQKFVYD
-627 GTVKAFAFTTE
+627 GTSKAFAFETE
-638 PAGLENK
+638 PAGLESK
-645 LEVTYKSD
+645 VDVFYKSD
-653 ADATAKDEAPIRVD
+653 ADAVAKQEAPKRVD
-667 RYLVTFKVKE
+667 RYAVTFKVKE
-677 DYANEFSV
+677 DYVNEFSV

-691 DYRVEITQA
+691 NYRVEITKA
-700 TPTIT
+700 TPKIT
-705 TVPTVTIKDDKYVW
+705 TIPTVTIKDDKYVW

-724 SVAGKFSL
+724 DVAGKFII
-732 MTLDGGNLENVDPAN
+732 DDENVAAAN
-747 KDKAHL
+747 KEKAH
-753 VIVRFTPGDMVNYKE
+753 MVTVKFNPDDSDNYNFAE
-768 ATVQVEVVPEGA
+768 VDVEVVPAGA
-780 EAMDRMAVN
+780 EALERMTVN

-796 GVESVSLLNNGTT
+796 GIESVSLLNKGTVP
-809 DAKFGD
+809 AKFGSD
-815 KFPVGVTLVVLVKYA
+815 KFVEGTELIVLVKYA
-830 EGIAPADVNV
+830 EGVDPAKIEV
-840 YPTLLTNT
+840 YQTLLSTDDLDEAT
-848 ALVEDNDYSDPASR
+848 DYSDAASR
-862 VKAFKYSVQPGVQA
+862 IKAFKYTVPGGTQA
-876 EVLDVR
+876 ETLDVQ
-882 VSKTLDYSYA
+882 VADAPTYTYS
-892 VVLKQIDPVVYTGA
+892 VVLKAQDAKAYTGEPQLYDVA
-906 SQAFP
+906 N
-911 VENIVISGD
+911 NITLTRD
-920 EKDANASGVTT
+920 EKDAATSALDKNIMTI
-931 NNTDYV
+931 
-937 VSYKSGNAMI
+937 SYKLGNVVV
-947 EGQPVDAG
+947 EGSPVNVG
-955 KYTVCVSIKAGNG
+955 EYTVCVSIKAGNG
-968 YNAFYK
+968 YKAFYQEYEGK
-974 EFADAFEIKKATPKI
+974 FSIKKAIPTI
-989 YAWPKVQPI
+989 NEWPKVQPI
-998 AIGQKLKFAG
+998 AMGQKLKFAA

-1052 NDEGLVVTV
+1052 NDEGLIVTV

-1076 TDITVKDKSGKY
+1076 TDITVKDKSGNY

-1111 LELASLNVAGATKNS
+1111 LELASLSVAGATKNS
-1126 DGTYTVGDSSIEI
+1126 DGTYTVGDASIEI
-1139 SATFQVKV
+1139 SATFQVKT
-1147 KPGNFKVSVTES
+1147 KPGNFKVTVPEY

-1193 SVTASNGTVTKGSN
+1193 SVKASNGTVTKGSN

-1212 SGLSANSTVTVSLSN
+1212 SGLTANSTVTVSLSN

-1353 GDTQI
+1353 GDTRI
-1358 NVPAGI
+1358 DVPAGI

-1375 KRTKVI
+1375 KRVKVI